1 MNPWILAIRPKTLTA
16 SLAPIVLGATLALS
30 EGFMNI
36 GLLSLIVMTALLIQI
51 GTNLANDYFDFLKGV
66 DTEERKGSIKVLQK
80 GWITVGALRRA
91 TFMVFTGA
99 LLGSIYLIIKGG
111 VPIALIASTSIL
123 FAITYTAGPF
133 PLGHIGLADPIELLY
148 FGPIA
153 VGGTFYLL
161 AGYFPLYVGLA
172 GLIPGFLSLAI
183 LTVDNLRDY
192 ETDMKAGKKTLTVRF
207 GKNFGKVQYY
217 SCIFLGFS
225 LPVILIALTKEHLY
239 SLISF
244 LALPLYK
251 NCLDAVRD
259 NENAESLNKTL
270 AQTALNLIVFVL
282 IFCAGWLL

>member
-1 MNPWILAIRPKTLTA
+1 
-16 SLAPIVLGATLALS
+16 
-30 EGFMNI
+30 
-36 GLLSLIVMTALLIQI
+36 
-51 GTNLANDYFDFLKGV
+51 LANDYFDFLKGV

>member
-1 MNPWILAIRPKTLTA
+1 MNPWLVAIRPKTLSA
-16 SLAPIVLGATLALS
+16 SLAPILLGATLALS

-36 GLLSLIVMTALLIQI
+36 ALLSLIVMTALLIQI

-80 GWITVGALRRA
+80 GWITVNALRRA
-91 TFMVFTGA
+91 TFMVFSGA

-111 VPIALIASTSIL
+111 APIAWIASTSIL

-133 PLGHIGLADPIELLY
+133 PLGHIGVAEPIELLY

-161 AGYFPLYVGLA
+161 TGYFPLYVGLA
-172 GLIPGFLSLAI
+172 GFIPGFLSLAL

-192 ETDMKAGKKTLTVRF
+192 ETDKKAGKKTLCVRF
-207 GKNFGKVQYY
+207 GKNFGKLQYY
-217 SCIFLGFS
+217 CCIFLGFS

-244 LALPLYK
+244 LVLPLYK
-251 NCLDAVRD
+251 NCLDTVRD
-259 NENAESLNKTL
+259 HDKAEVLNKTL
-270 AQTALNLIVFVL
+270 AQTALNLILFVL